1 MKLSNEQNIGLS
13 MAVFL
18 ADDNYDYDPRPN
30 SVSTTGLLKSPRQ
43 IILSKRVETSDMVMD
58 ISNLVAS
65 KFGSAIHD
73 GVEKAWLHGRFK
85 RPLYKLG
92 YSKAVI
98 DRIVVNHG
106 YIENEQFQL
115 VKDPNALPLAP
126 DAIPV
131 YMEIRSEK
139 QVGDFIVSG
148 KFDFVAE
155 GNLED
160 HKTTGVFSY
169 MNKTKDEDYRIQGSI
184 YRWLNPDLITGDV
197 MKINYVFTDWSKLRS
212 MVERSKGYPAHRMM
226 SVPIVLMSLE
236 ETEKW
241 VRHRLREIKKYL
253 NLAEEDLPLCTKEEL
268 WQDDT
273 VYKYYKN
280 PDSKDRSTRNF
291 TTFAEAQ
298 QRLIKDGNVGVIDIN
313 RGMAKACGYCNAI
326 GSCSQAKQL
335 IADGYLEV

>member
-18 ADDNYDYDPRPN
+18 ADDSYDHDGRPN
-30 SVSTTGLLKSPRQ
+30 CISTTGLLKSPRQ

-58 ISNLVAS
+58 ISSLVAS
-65 KFGSAIHD
+65 RFGSAIHD
-73 GVEKAWLHGRFK
+73 GVEKAWLNGRHK

-92 YSKAVI
+92 FSKAVI
-98 DRIVVNHG
+98 ERIVINHG
-106 YIENEQFQL
+106 YIENDQYQL
-115 VKDPNALPLAP
+115 VKDPNAPPLPA
-126 DAIPV
+126 DAIPI

-139 QVGDFIVSG
+139 EIDGFIVSG
-148 KFDFVAE
+148 KFDFVGE

-160 HKTTGVFSY
+160 HKSTGVFGY

-184 YRWLNPDLITGDV
+184 YRWLNPEMITGDV

-212 MVERSKGYPAHRMM
+212 LIEKNKGYPPHRMM
-226 SVPIVLMSLE
+226 SVSIVLMSLE

-241 VRHRLREIKKYL
+241 IKWRLKEIQKNL
-253 NLAEEDLPLCTKEEL
+253 NLAEEDLPPCTKEEL

-291 TTFAEAQ
+291 DNFAEAQ
-298 QRLIKDGNVGVIDIN
+298 QRLIKDGNVGVIDIVK
-313 RGMAKACGYCNAI
+313 GMAKACNYCAALN
-326 GSCSQAKQL
+326 SCSQAKQL